1 MTLAAIGDTTYNLV
15 LVLHLASVIVAFAPA
30 VSHPLAMARAR
41 RHGPEAVARVL
52 EGQATSTARVH
63 LPALVVTGLLGLALL
78 ALSDGVWGFDQ
89 TWVSL
94 AFLVWIGLAATV
106 FGLILPSER
115 RLGAGETGAERQLNM
130 GGGLATVLLLAM
142 LYLMVF
148 KPGG

>member
-1 MTLAAIGDTTYNLV
+1 MTFAAIGDTAYNLI
-15 LVLHLASVIVAFAPA
+15 LLAHLASVIVAFAPA
-30 VSHPLAMARAR
+30 VSHPLAMSRAR
-41 RHGPEAVARVL
+41 RHGDEAVQQVL
-52 EGQATSTARVH
+52 AGQATSTARVH
-63 LPALVVTGLLGLALL
+63 LPALVLSGLLGVALL

-115 RLGAGETGAERQLNM
+115 KVGAGDGDAERQLSM
-130 GGGLATVLLLAM
+130 GGGVATLLLVAM